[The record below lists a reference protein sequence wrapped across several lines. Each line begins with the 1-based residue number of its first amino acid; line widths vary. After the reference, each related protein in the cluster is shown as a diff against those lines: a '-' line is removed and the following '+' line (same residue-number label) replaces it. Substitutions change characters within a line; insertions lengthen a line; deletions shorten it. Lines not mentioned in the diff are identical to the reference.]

1 MDDVLPEAVEYD
13 ITQVA
18 DLDALLRTLRAENE
32 KLEDPDMT
40 GGRFWR
46 LNVGPDATEGLR
58 VGVRGAVGSLVWS
71 TPRESFVPTVGMNE
85 DLASYRDIKGYE
97 APRPPR
103 SEVPINLVY
112 ATVAEYYASHRQPVT
127 VQWMAEP
134 SPPRLPGEPDSY
146 MDGAWIPE

>member
-13 ITQVA
+13 ITQVVS
-18 DLDALLRTLRAENE
+18 LDALLRTLRAENE
-32 KLEDPDMT
+32 KLEDPDIR

-46 LNVGPDATEGLR
+46 LTVGSDAREDLR

-71 TPRESFVPTVGMNE
+71 TPQESYVPTVGINE
-85 DLASYRDIKGYE
+85 DFANYRDVKGYE

-103 SEVPINLVY
+103 SEVPINLVF
-112 ATVAEYYASHRQPVT
+112 ATIAEYYASRRQPVT